1 MRLNY
6 SGVDEDAIRE
16 GVRRIGKVVA
26 EQVALYSTL
35 TGAAPPP
42 AAAAA
47 PAPAGRPA
55 PRRGRSPPRRAIVP
69 LRRRAA

>member
-26 EQVALYSTL
+26 EQVELYSTL
-35 TGAAPPP
+35 TGRPAVKRETP
-42 AAAAA
+42 AAD
-47 PAPAGRPA
+47 
-55 PRRGRSPPRRAIVP
+55 VVD
-69 LRRRAA
+69 LRRRRSA